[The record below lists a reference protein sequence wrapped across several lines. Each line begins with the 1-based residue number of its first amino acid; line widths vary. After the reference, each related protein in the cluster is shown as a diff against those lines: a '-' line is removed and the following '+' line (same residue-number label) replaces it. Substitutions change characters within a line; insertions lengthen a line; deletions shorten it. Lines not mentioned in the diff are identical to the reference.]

1 MDAADIKTVRYAR
14 FTVLGL
20 TQREERYPSD
30 GYPISGDML
39 RLLPAVPSHP
49 HWTRADAAG
58 LIATRTL
65 SSGT

>member
-1 MDAADIKTVRYAR
+1 MDVADIKTVRYAR
-14 FTVLGL
+14 FTVQGL
-20 TQREERYPSD
+20 QQREQRYPSD

-58 LIATRTL
+58 LIESRRL
-65 SSGT
+65 RR